1 MNRKDHL
8 TCQQIVKFLMIYRNG
23 ASQLR
28 TNLEVLQ
35 HTKLTPMTLC
45 KSIGVVCIKE
55 MNFYLIFIMSVITF
69 FLNSF

>member
-35 HTKLTPMTLC
+35 HTKALIVFRFFIRIIARTLGRARAYFKIIDLYL
-45 KSIGVVCIKE
+45 KSS
-55 MNFYLIFIMSVITF
+55 L
-69 FLNSF
+69 